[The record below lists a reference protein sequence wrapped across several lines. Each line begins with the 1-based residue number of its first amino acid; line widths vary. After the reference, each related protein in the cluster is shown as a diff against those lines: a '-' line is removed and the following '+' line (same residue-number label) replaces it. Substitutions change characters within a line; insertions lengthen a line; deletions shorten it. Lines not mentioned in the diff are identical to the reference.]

1 MNCYNGERF
10 LKKTILSV
18 LDQKYQNW
26 ELIFWDNQSKDGSKK
41 ILNLF
46 KKDKRIKY
54 YYAKSFSKLYKARN
68 LAIKKAKGKY
78 ICFLDTDD
86 FWKKNFL
93 NTFINQVK
101 LQDHDII
108 CSKFEI
114 YNQKKKVK
122 RINEKKKIPK
132 ILSTQFLLNNYVIGI
147 LAIIIKRNILVKY
160 NFNNKYDIIG
170 DFDLFLR
177 LSKKYKIHFINNS
190 LAIYRHH
197 GENLS
202 LTRIDLYIDE
212 VKSWLLFNK
221 KSSKNIYDFSSIEL
235 NLFKLRVK
243 RLISKFFGRVVQW

>member
-1 MNCYNGERF
+1 MKSFKSKPLISIIMNCYNGERF

-93 NTFINQVK
+93 NTFINKVK
-101 LQDHDII
+101 IQDNNII

-114 YNQKKKVK
+114 KNQKK
-122 RINEKKKIPK
+122 R
-132 ILSTQFLLNNYVIGI
+132 
-147 LAIIIKRNILVKY
+147 
-160 NFNNKYDIIG
+160 
-170 DFDLFLR
+170 
-177 LSKKYKIHFINNS
+177 
-190 LAIYRHH
+190 
-197 GENLS
+197 
-202 LTRIDLYIDE
+202 
-212 VKSWLLFNK
+212 
-221 KSSKNIYDFSSIEL
+221 
-235 NLFKLRVK
+235 
-243 RLISKFFGRVVQW
+243 